1 MIMQRL
7 PSNDSEDPFG
17 FDPSEDAQVGWMY
30 RGVPQDRI
38 AAMARFR
45 RLDDGHISSEPTGAS
60 QVAGPAWLSL
70 RRIVRQAEFSQLY
83 FG

>member
-7 PSNDSEDPFG
+7 PSDDSEDPFG
-17 FDPSEDAQVGWMY
+17 FEPSEDAQVGWMY
-30 RGVPQDRI
+30 RGVPQDRV
-38 AAMARFR
+38 AAMARFIR
-45 RLDDGHISSEPTGAS
+45 VDVGQASSELTGVS
-60 QVAGPAWLSL
+60 PVAAPAWLSL

>member
-17 FDPSEDAQVGWMY
+17 FEPSEDAQVGWMY
-30 RGVPQDRI
+30 RGVPQDRA
-38 AAMARFR
+38 AAMARFFR
-45 RLDDGHISSEPTGAS
+45 VDVGHAPTEATGAS
-60 QVAGPAWLSL
+60 SVAGPAWLSL